1 MIELKNITL
10 TQNQKTIFKDFNLS
24 IKQKER
30 LVILGSSGSGKST
43 LLRLIAGFISP
54 QKGSVVIN
62 GICMSQDSK
71 ILIPP
76 HKRSL
81 SMMFQDL
88 ALWPHLNVEGNI
100 EYGLKIHKIAKKERQ
115 EKVKE
120 MLALVQMQGYE
131 KRDTQT
137 LSGGEQQRVAL
148 ARALVLSPK
157 ILLMDEPLSSL
168 DVTLNQALRKQIVQ
182 LQEKLG
188 FTLVYVTHNQ
198 EEAREVAMRV
208 LELNML

>member
-1 MIELKNITL
+1 MIALKNITL
-10 TQNQKTIFKDFNLS
+10 TQNQKTIFKDFNLN
-24 IKQKER
+24 IKEKER

-62 GICMSQDSK
+62 DICMSQDNK

-81 SMMFQDL
+81 GMMFQDL
-88 ALWPHLNVEGNI
+88 ALWPHLSVEGNI
-100 EYGLKIHKIAKKERQ
+100 EYGLKIHKVDKKERQ

-168 DVTLNQALRKQIVQ
+168 DATLNQALRKQIVQ

-198 EEAREVAMRV
+198 EEAREVAMRLFE
-208 LELNML
+208 LE

>member
-1 MIELKNITL
+1 
-10 TQNQKTIFKDFNLS
+10 
-24 IKQKER
+24 
-30 LVILGSSGSGKST
+30 
-43 LLRLIAGFISP
+43 
-54 QKGSVVIN
+54 
-62 GICMSQDSK
+62 
-71 ILIPP
+71 
-76 HKRSL
+76 
-81 SMMFQDL
+81 
-88 ALWPHLNVEGNI
+88 
-100 EYGLKIHKIAKKERQ
+100 
-115 EKVKE
+115 
-120 MLALVQMQGYE
+120 VQMQGYE

-168 DVTLNQALRKQIVQ
+168 DATLNQALRKQIVQ

-198 EEAREVAMRV
+198 EEAREIATRV

>member
-10 TQNQKTIFKDFNLS
+10 TQNQKTIFKDFNLN
-24 IKQKER
+24 IKKKER
-30 LVILGSSGSGKST
+30 LVILGASGSGKST

-62 GICMSQDSK
+62 DICMGQDNK

-81 SMMFQDL
+81 GMMFQDL
-88 ALWPHLNVEGNI
+88 ALWPHLSVEGNI
-100 EYGLKIHKIAKKERQ
+100 EYGLKIHKVDKKERQ

-168 DVTLNQALRKQIVQ
+168 DSTLNQALRKQIIQ

-198 EEAREVAMRV
+198 EEAKAIATRI

>member
-1 MIELKNITL
+1 MIELKDITL

-30 LVILGSSGSGKST
+30 LVILGASGSGKST
-43 LLRLIAGFISP
+43 LLRLIAGLISP

-76 HKRSL
+76 YKRSL
-81 SMMFQDL
+81 GMMFQDL

-100 EYGLKIHKIAKKERQ
+100 EYGLKIHKVDKKERQ
-115 EKVKE
+115 EKIKE

-131 KRDTQT
+131 KYDTQT

-148 ARALVLSPK
+148 ARSLVLSPK

-168 DVTLNQALRKQIVQ
+168 DATLNQALRKQIVQ

-198 EEAREVAMRV
+198 EEAKAISTRLFK
-208 LELNML
+208 LE